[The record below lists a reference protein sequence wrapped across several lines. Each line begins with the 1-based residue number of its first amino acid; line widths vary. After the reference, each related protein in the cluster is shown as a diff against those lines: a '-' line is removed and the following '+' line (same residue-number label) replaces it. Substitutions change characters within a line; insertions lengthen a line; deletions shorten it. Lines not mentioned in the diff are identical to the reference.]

1 MDKCYNCRYQEK
13 WGCQGGCITFS
24 ILKNCKNDHIEQQTD
39 VEKISNS
46 QQIPISL
53 AQTVTINRYDIP
65 YKTYVLKNTV
75 TNTEIEINESLR
87 NFIERFDGQKTI
99 REALDM
105 FPLMENLSNQ
115 PNPIDTFERTVMREN
130 INNLMI
136 GLLKQGFF
144 TSRTS

>member
-1 MDKCYNCRYQEK
+1 
-13 WGCQGGCITFS
+13 
-24 ILKNCKNDHIEQQTD
+24 
-39 VEKISNS
+39 
-46 QQIPISL
+46 
-53 AQTVTINRYDIP
+53 VTINRYDIP